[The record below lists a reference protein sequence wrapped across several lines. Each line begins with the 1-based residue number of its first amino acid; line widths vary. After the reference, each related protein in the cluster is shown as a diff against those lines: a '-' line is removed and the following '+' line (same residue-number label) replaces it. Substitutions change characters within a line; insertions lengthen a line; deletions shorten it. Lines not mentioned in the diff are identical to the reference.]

1 MRDDLLRAVM
11 ASASAFSEAGRD
23 LYLDFHPDIRRWSP
37 ITDLV
42 GRVRLGVSFMLPDG
56 RELVCEV
63 RLVPRGQAWHV
74 EGTVDLDGEE
84 LLHLPEAPE
93 HLIGLYTEQV
103 LEPARRH
110 LDEAVTGL
118 ANPG

>member
-11 ASASAFSEAGRD
+11 AAASAFSEAGRD
-23 LYLDFHPDIRRWSP
+23 LYLDFHPDVRRWSP

-42 GRVRLGVSFMLPDG
+42 GKVRLGVSYTLPDG

-63 RLVPRGQAWHV
+63 RLRPDGPDWTVD
-74 EGTVDLDGEE
+74 GTVDLDGEE
-84 LLHLPEAPE
+84 LLLLPEGPA
-93 HLIGLYTEQV
+93 HLLGDYTEQV

-110 LDEAVTGL
+110 LDEALRGL

>member
-1 MRDDLLRAVM
+1 M

-23 LYLDFHPDIRRWSP
+23 LYLDFHPDVRRWSP

-42 GRVRLGVSFMLPDG
+42 GRVRLGVSFTLPDG

-63 RLVPRGQAWHV
+63 RLEPRGREWAV
-74 EGTVDLDGEE
+74 EGSVDLDGEE
-84 LLHLPEAPE
+84 LLHLPEAAG
-93 HLIGLYTEQV
+93 HLLGHYTEQV

-110 LDEAVTGL
+110 LDDALTGL
-118 ANPG
+118 ADPG